1 MLRDRRDERDVL
13 DRQLQ
18 RVRAGG
24 SSVLVLRGEA
34 GVGKTVLLEYVAD
47 RASGCRIVRVA
58 GVESEMELAFAGVHQ
73 LCAPMLGGLDGLP
86 GPQRD
91 ALRVAF
97 GLDDGAAPN
106 RFVAALA
113 VLSLLAEAAEVEP
126 LLCLVDDAQWLDRA
140 SGQTLAFVA
149 RRLLAERIAMVFAV
163 REPNDAGEF
172 TGLPELV
179 VGGLA
184 DGDARWLLA
193 SAVPGRLDEHV
204 RDQIVAETR
213 GNPLALLELPRG
225 LTPAELAGGFGLA
238 DARPLA
244 SRVEESFVQ
253 RVRGLPRETQRL
265 LLVAAAEP
273 VGDVSLLWRAS
284 ERLGIRGSASGP
296 AEEDALID
304 LGIRVRFRHPLIRS
318 AAYRAAQLR
327 DRQEVHRALAEATDP
342 DADPDRRA
350 WHRAQA
356 TSEPDDAVADELER
370 SADRARR
377 RGGVAA
383 AAAFLERAAE
393 LTPDPARR
401 GARALAAAQAK
412 LEAGSREAAEELL
425 ATAELTPLDERQ
437 RAGLQRL
444 RAQIAFIFTRGDD
457 GPRLLLDAA
466 RRLEAFDSAAAR
478 DTYLEA
484 LGAAMYAGRVD
495 ADSGVLEV
503 AEAAR
508 AAPAAPQPPRS
519 IDLVL
524 DGMARRCTEGPT
536 ASVPALRL
544 ALQAVSS
551 EALDGHAEIMRW
563 LLLTPIV
570 QSMTVFELWDDDSF
584 HALATRAVQLARD
597 TGALALLPV
606 ALVYRSGVHLFGGEF
621 VEAEALV
628 QEADAIAVAT
638 GNTPLLYAW
647 LLIGA
652 WRGVEAEATQ
662 FINAGLANPTARSEG
677 RVVALAGYA
686 TAVLNNGLARYEPA
700 MDGARRASDDGDFGY
715 SGAALPE
722 LVEAAARCGKPEVA
736 FTALRR
742 LEERT
747 QAAGTDWALGVLARS
762 QALVSEGEDA
772 DDSYRASIE
781 RLARTRIRVELARAR
796 LLYGEWL
803 RREGRRVDAR
813 DQLRTA
819 HEMFSRFRA
828 EAFAERA
835 RRELLATGETARRR
849 VEEVRDALTPQ
860 EAQIARLA
868 AEGQTN
874 AEIGAQLFISPR
886 TVEYHLRKVFPKLDI
901 SSRKELRKAVTELPK
916 RTTYE
921 AH

>member
-1 MLRDRRDERDVL
+1 MLRGRRNEREVL
-13 DRQLQ
+13 DRRLQ
-18 RVRAGG
+18 RVRVGE
-24 SSVLVLRGEA
+24 SSVLVVRGEA
-34 GVGKTVLLEYVAD
+34 GVGKTALLEYVAE
-47 RASGCRIVRVA
+47 RALGCRIVRVA
-58 GVESEMELAFAGVHQ
+58 GVESEMELAFAGLHQ
-73 LCAPMLGGLDGLP
+73 LCAPMLDGLDGLP

-97 GLDDGAAPN
+97 GLQDGAAPN
-106 RFVAALA
+106 SFLVALA
-113 VLSLLAEAAEVEP
+113 ALSLLAEAAEVGP
-126 LLCLVDDAQWLDRA
+126 LVCLVDDAQWLDRA
-140 SGQTLAFVA
+140 SAQALAFVA

-163 REPNDAGEF
+163 REPNDVVEF

-184 DGDARWLLA
+184 DEDARWLLA

-225 LTPAELAGGFGLA
+225 LTPAELAGGFGLP

-244 SRVEESFVQ
+244 SRVEETFVQ
-253 RVRGLPRETQRL
+253 RVRALPRDTQRL
-265 LLVAAAEP
+265 LLMAAAEP
-273 VGDVSLLWRAS
+273 VGDVSLLWRAA
-284 ERLGIRGSASGP
+284 EQLGIRGSAGRP
-296 AEEDALID
+296 AEEAALIE
-304 LGIRVRFRHPLIRS
+304 LGIRVRFRHPLVRS
-318 AAYRAAQLR
+318 AAYRAAHFA

-342 DADPDRRA
+342 ETDPDRRS

-356 TSEPDDAVADELER
+356 VSGPDEAVADELER

-383 AAAFLERAAE
+383 AAAFLGRAAE

-425 ATAELTPLDERQ
+425 ATAELAPLDELQ

-444 RAQIAFIFTRGDD
+444 RAQIAFVFSRGSD
-457 GPRLLLDAA
+457 GPPLLVGAA
-466 RRLEAFDSAAAR
+466 RRLEALDPALAR
-478 DTYLEA
+478 QTYLQA
-484 LGAAMYAGRVD
+484 LGAAMYAGRVN

-508 AAPAAPQPPRS
+508 AAPEAPKPPRS
-519 IDLVL
+519 VDLVL
-524 DGMARRCTEGPT
+524 DGLARRCTEGP
-536 ASVPALRL
+536 SPGVPALRL
-544 ALQAVSS
+544 ALQAVRN
-551 EALDGHAEIMRW
+551 EALDGPAEIMRW

-570 QSMTVFELWDDDSF
+570 QSMTVFELWDDDAF
-584 HALATRAVQLARD
+584 HELATRAVRLARD

-621 VEAEALV
+621 VAAESLV
-628 QEADAIAVAT
+628 QEADAIAAAT
-638 GNTPLLYAW
+638 SNAGLLYAW
-647 LLIGA
+647 LLVVA
-652 WRGVEAEATQ
+652 WRGVEAEAIE
-662 FINAGLANPTARSEG
+662 FINAGLENPTARSEG
-677 RVVALAGYA
+677 RVMALAGYA
-686 TAVLNNGLARYEPA
+686 TAVLNNGLGRYEAA
-700 MDGARRASDDGDFGY
+700 MDGAKGASDDGDFGY
-715 SGAALPE
+715 SSAALPE
-722 LVEAAARCGKPEVA
+722 LIEAATRSGKPKVA
-736 FTALRR
+736 SVALAR

-747 QAAGTDWALGVLARS
+747 LAAGTDWALGVLARS
-762 QALVSEGEDA
+762 RALMSEGEDA
-772 DDSYRASIE
+772 DALHREAIE
-781 RLARTRIRVELARAR
+781 RLERTRIRVELARAR

-819 HEMFSRFRA
+819 HEMFSRFGA

-849 VEEVRDALTPQ
+849 TEETREVLTPQ

-868 AEGQTN
+868 ADGQTN
-874 AEIGAQLFISPR
+874 PEIGAQLFISPR

-901 SSRKELRKAVTELPK
+901 SSRKELRNAFTNLPN
-916 RTTYE
+916 RST
-921 AH
+921 